1 MSRAVI
7 DILILQNPGT
17 VDVEEIASARM
28 DDEGN
33 LLVTIG
39 GIHVAIRR
47 PMVRP
52 LQEGESVW
60 RFVERCA
67 SAASMTEEEF
77 DQL

>member
-7 DILILQNPGT
+7 DILILQNPST
-17 VDVEEIASARM
+17 VDVEEIAAARM

-33 LLVTIG
+33 LLVTMG

-47 PMVRP
+47 PMVQP
-52 LQEGESVW
+52 LQDGESIW

-67 SAASMTEEEF
+67 SAAAMTEEGF